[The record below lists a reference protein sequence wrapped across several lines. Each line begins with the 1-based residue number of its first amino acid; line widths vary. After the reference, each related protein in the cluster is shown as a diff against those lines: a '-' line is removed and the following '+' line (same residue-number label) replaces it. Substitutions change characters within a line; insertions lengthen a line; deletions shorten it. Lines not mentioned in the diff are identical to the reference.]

1 MPFSHRMSELSEVY
15 RAKLNA
21 VCLEKGWISQKDATK
36 GSPSELVRVLGR
48 SSSFWSDRLS
58 GRKPIST
65 DLAYEIE
72 DKLGLSR
79 LALSEWHEPE
89 GNAWPLSDE
98 LLAAL
103 SRLDADALRKA
114 ENVLR
119 LHLDMNM
126 LPRVGNRLAA

>member
-1 MPFSHRMSELSEVY
+1 MVFSHRMRELSEVY
-15 RAKLNA
+15 RAKLNEA
-21 VCLEKGWISQKDATK
+21 CLAKGWVSQKDPTK
-36 GSPSELVRVLGR
+36 GSPSELVKALGR
-48 SSSFWSDRLS
+48 SSSFWSDRLA

-79 LALSEWHEPE
+79 LALSEWHEP
-89 GNAWPLSDE
+89 GDTAWPLSGQ

-103 SRLDADALRKA
+103 SRLDAEALRKA

-119 LHLDMNM
+119 LHLDMDM
-126 LPRVGNRLAA
+126 LPRMENKLAA

>member
-1 MPFSHRMSELSEVY
+1 MVFSHRMKELSEVY
-15 RAKLNA
+15 RVKLNEA
-21 VCLEKGWISQKDATK
+21 CLAKGWVSQKDPTK

-48 SSSFWSDRLS
+48 SSSFWSDRLA

-79 LALSEWHEPE
+79 LALSEWHEP
-89 GNAWPLSDE
+89 GDTTWPLSGQ

-103 SRLDADALRKA
+103 SRLDAEALRKA

-119 LHLDMNM
+119 LHLDMDM
-126 LPRVGNRLAA
+126 LPRMENKLAA